1 MFKNFSN
8 LTSLI
13 RQAGSMGGKMNE
25 INEQLKGQRAQGS
38 AGGGMVTVE
47 VNGLG
52 DVLRINIDATLVE
65 SRDAEMMEDLCAAA
79 TNQAI
84 VKSRQLHAEAMQ
96 TLTADFNMPQ
106 LTDALSQVIGKTDKD
121 S

>member
-1 MFKNFSN
+1 MFKNLGN

-13 RQAGSMGGKMNE
+13 RQAGSMGGKMSE
-25 INEQLKGQRAQGS
+25 INEQLKNERAQGS

-52 DVLRINIDATLVE
+52 DVLKIHIDTTLVE
-65 SRDAEMMEDLCAAA
+65 SRDGEMIEDLCAAA

-84 VKSRQLHAEAMQ
+84 GKSRQLHAEAMQ
-96 TLTADFNMPQ
+96 SLTADFNMPQ
-106 LTDALSQVIGKTDKD
+106 LTDALSQVIGNPDKD

>member
-1 MFKNFSN
+1 MNIQKMMQQAQQMQEN
-8 LTSLI
+8 LQ
-13 RQAGSMGGKMNE
+13 R
-25 INEQLKGQRAQGS
+25 QLKQTKVEAT

-52 DVLRINIDATLVE
+52 DILKIHIDATLVE

-96 TLTADFNMPQ
+96 NLTADFNMPQ